1 MKIVDTNPLFVELS
15 FEEASTIKGGAL
27 VVLRENIDY
36 GGKTLVKATRSV
48 SYVGSDANDETSSII
63 ITGGTWRFYADA
75 NYKGSYK
82 DLGPG
87 YYPWVE
93 NFGIPND
100 TISSLK
106 LIAS

>member
-1 MKIVDTNPLFVELS
+1 MKIVDTNHLFVELS
-15 FEEASTIKGGAL
+15 FEEASTIKGGAKVL
-27 VVLRENIDY
+27 LRENIDY
-36 GGKTLVKATRSV
+36 GGKTFSATRSRP
-48 SYVGSDANDETSSII
+48 YVGDDFNDETSSII

-75 NYKGSYK
+75 NYTGSFK

-93 NFGIPND
+93 NFGITND

>member
-1 MKIVDTNPLFVELS
+1 MKIFDINPLFVELS
-15 FEEASTIKGGAL
+15 FEEASTIQGGAQ
-27 VVLRENIDY
+27 VLLRQDINY
-36 GGKTLVKATRSV
+36 GGKGFSATRSRP
-48 SYVGSDANDETSSII
+48 YVGSDFNDETSSII

-75 NYKGSYK
+75 NYRGSYK

-87 YYPWVE
+87 SYPWVE
-93 NFGIPND
+93 NFGITND